1 MSHIHFKLISYTNY
15 DKITFDGVSLTL
27 MQLKKLIFE
36 KAKFSKRNAYDLEI
50 KNADTKEG
58 KFLFY

>member
-1 MSHIHFKLISYTNY
+1 MSYIHYKLVSKTNY

-27 MQLKKLIFE
+27 GQLKKLIFE
-36 KAKFSKRNAYDLEI
+36 RAKFTKRFDYDLEI

-58 KFLFY
+58 KN